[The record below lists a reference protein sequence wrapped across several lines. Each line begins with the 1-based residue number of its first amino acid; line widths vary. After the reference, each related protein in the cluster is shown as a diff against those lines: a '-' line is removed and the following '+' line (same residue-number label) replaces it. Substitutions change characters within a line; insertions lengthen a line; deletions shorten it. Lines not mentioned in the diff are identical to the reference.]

1 MHDWLPVFVDAMAD
15 KQLQSRF
22 KTFRANELCRE
33 NIELNICFDLNLYS
47 LTIQV
52 HETRFLCARSLCCIC
67 FCSTPQSA
75 LHIQDCVKR
84 GG

>member
-33 NIELNICFDLNLYS
+33 NIELNICFDLNLHS

-52 HETRFLCARSLCCIC
+52 KHVSCVPEACAVFAFVLRLKVHYTFKI
-67 FCSTPQSA
+67 A
-75 LHIQDCVKR
+75 
-84 GG
+84 